1 MGSEGVDW
9 PSGGV
14 VRAVVL
20 KASQDL
26 ASVVVEVEEEALMAS
41 RMCSRARPP
50 FL

>member
-1 MGSEGVDW
+1 MGSEGEFW

-14 VRAVVL
+14 RSAVSLNV
-20 KASQDL
+20 SQHRGH
-26 ASVVVEVEEEALMAS
+26 VELEAVLMAS